1 MICLGARRVAQKI
14 DCTSRSV
21 QVRVGPP
28 PISAEVPQNG
38 IGLTNASQLIRPPSH
53 SDHIISG
60 GGALLYF
67 LCYNV
72 ATVLS

>member
-1 MICLGARRVAQKI
+1 
-14 DCTSRSV
+14 
-21 QVRVGPP
+21 
-28 PISAEVPQNG
+28 VPQNG

-53 SDHIISG
+53 SDHSCPG

-72 ATVLS
+72 ARVLS